1 MPTIKRYTNRKL
13 YDVDARR
20 YITLD
25 EIGQLVRSG
34 EEVQVVDY
42 ATGADLTTA
51 TLVQVLFDE
60 QKRDSNFPPLSL
72 LTHLVNRG
80 MRSWKNAFPDPGLG
94 FEDELRRRT
103 ATLVDLGRL
112 YAIDAEEMLALL
124 LDPAAAEVDPPASLT
139 EVQALQA
146 EVDRLEQ
153 RLEEIS
159 AQG

>member
-1 MPTIKRYTNRKL
+1 MPTIKRYSNRKL

-20 YITLD
+20 YITLE
-25 EIGQLVRSG
+25 EIGQLMRSG

-51 TLVQVLFDE
+51 TLVQVLFEE
-60 QKRDSNFPPLSL
+60 QKRAGNFPPLAL

-80 MRSWKNAFPDPGLG
+80 MRSWKSAFPDPGLG

-103 ATLVDLGRL
+103 ATLVDIGRL
-112 YAIDAEEMLALL
+112 YAADAEEMLALL
-124 LDPAAAEVDPPASLT
+124 LDPAAADPDSPASMT

-146 EVDRLEQ
+146 EVNRLEK
-153 RLEEIS
+153 RLEVLTVE
-159 AQG
+159 